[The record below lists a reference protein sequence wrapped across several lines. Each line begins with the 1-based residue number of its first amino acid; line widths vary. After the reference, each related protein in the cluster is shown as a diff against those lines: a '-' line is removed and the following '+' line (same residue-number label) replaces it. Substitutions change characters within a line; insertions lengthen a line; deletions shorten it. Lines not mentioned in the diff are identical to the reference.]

1 MLKQLMIIFKID
13 KTILGNQTINS
24 FKKIPWIGNMFDDNS
39 YTDKLLVNIFAF
51 IGLLQQLFKLIGLN
65 FLLTVVLLMVPLM
78 IKEIFHVSIYT
89 GFLFM
94 VPLLVFFTT
103 KTFKATESKYNN
115 VYLLK
120 LNAKDYC
127 VVEML
132 KYLIF
137 NVIILLLPL
146 YLVLFMEYNNW
157 IFLLIILYYV
167 ILYIVMNLLMLYVY
181 DKTDLIIMN
190 VNLIYYSLI
199 GILIGFPIVLGFLGI
214 SLSYKA
220 LLLVSFISLI
230 LGVFLTIWLVKTTSI
245 DRLYKRRFSS
255 FANIIDDKANYL
267 VNYRKEFK
275 IDRVI
280 NKKYKDKKDYK
291 YFNDLFIDRH
301 HGILYKHAYMFGFVF
316 LVMFF
321 ILLFFISMDSNIKE
335 VIIELLTKRF
345 VLFLFVLLVINCGPS
360 ITQAMYYHCDQ
371 AMLRYN
377 FYKDK
382 KTIIDLFFFR
392 LKSIIK
398 ITFIPISV
406 LIFSLVFLYLSL
418 IGFNLLDIMGII
430 IGITMMVILFSV
442 HYLGVYY
449 LLQPYTNNMK
459 NRSAAY
465 MFAFLITFMIVSEF
479 VEVVMPTFTFSI
491 VISLITIVY
500 FMIVILL
507 VRKYASKTFK
517 AK

>member
-1 MLKQLMIIFKID
+1 MIIFKID

-255 FANIIDDKANYL
+255 FANIIDDKA
-267 VNYRKEFK
+267 
-275 IDRVI
+275 
-280 NKKYKDKKDYK
+280 
-291 YFNDLFIDRH
+291 
-301 HGILYKHAYMFGFVF
+301 VF
-316 LVMFF
+316 LNKTGKRMQESDIRAMFKVYSSAKLTPHMIRHWYGTITTEKYGVAF
-321 ILLFFISMDSNIKE
+321 AQQQLGHKNVNIT
-335 VIIELLTKRF
+335 VNTY
-345 VLFLFVLLVINCGPS
+345 VDGG
-360 ITQAMYYHCDQ
+360 Y
-371 AMLRYN
+371 
-377 FYKDK
+377 
-382 KTIIDLFFFR
+382 
-392 LKSIIK
+392 
-398 ITFIPISV
+398 
-406 LIFSLVFLYLSL
+406 
-418 IGFNLLDIMGII
+418 GIREK
-430 IGITMMVILFSV
+430 LA
-442 HYLGVYY
+442 L
-449 LLQPYTNNMK
+449 
-459 NRSAAY
+459 
-465 MFAFLITFMIVSEF
+465 E
-479 VEVVMPTFTFSI
+479 
-491 VISLITIVY
+491 
-500 FMIVILL
+500 
-507 VRKYASKTFK
+507 
-517 AK
+517 